1 MTGIRL
7 WEDKILLLVQCDFDD
22 TITDGNVS
30 VAIREVFGPDGWR
43 SMEREFQDGKFS
55 VEESNIRQYALL
67 KASQKDIEDFVLGD
81 VVLRFGFEQFVEYCR
96 AVEIKVVIVSSGLDL
111 YIDPV
116 IQPLGYDDLEV
127 YSAQAQVGEDGITVS
142 YKDPSGAALTRG
154 FKESY
159 VRHFKKQ
166 GHTVVYV
173 GDGLSDIVPASEA
186 DYVIA
191 RDTLEEHSRANGL
204 SYHSFETYEDVAK
217 RVEEI
222 RKLVQG

>member
-1 MTGIRL
+1 M
-7 WEDKILLLVQCDFDD
+7 LLVQCDFDD

-30 VAIREVFGPDGWR
+30 VAIRELFGPEGWR

-55 VEESNIRQYALL
+55 VEESNIRQYALV
-67 KASQKDIEDFVLGD
+67 KASQKEIEEFVLGG

-111 YIDPV
+111 YINPA
-116 IQPLGYDDLEV
+116 ILPLGYDYLEV
-127 YSAQAQVGEDGITVS
+127 YSAQARVTGDGIAVS
-142 YKDPSGAALTRG
+142 YKDPSGATLTSG

-159 VRHFKKQ
+159 VRHFKDQ

-173 GDGLSDIVPASEA
+173 GDGLSDIVPAAEA

-191 RDTLEEHSRANGL
+191 RDTLEEHSRANSL
-204 SYHSFETYEDVAK
+204 SYYSFETYEDVAK
-217 RVEEI
+217 HVEEI
-222 RKLVQG
+222 RKLVPS

>member
-1 MTGIRL
+1 M
-7 WEDKILLLVQCDFDD
+7 LLVQCDFDD

-43 SMEREFQDGKFS
+43 SMEREFQDGQFS

-67 KASQKDIEDFVLGD
+67 KASQKDIEDFVLGS
-81 VVLRFGFEQFVEYCR
+81 VVIRFGFEQFVEYCR

-111 YIDPV
+111 YINPA

-127 YSAQAQVGEDGITVS
+127 YSAQARVTGDGIAVS

-159 VRHFKKQ
+159 VRHFKEQ
-166 GHTVVYV
+166 GHTVIYV
-173 GDGLSDIVPASEA
+173 GDGLSDIVPASDA

-191 RDTLEEHSRANGL
+191 RDTLAAHARASGL

-217 RVEEI
+217 HVEEI
-222 RKLVQG
+222 RKIVQN

>member
-1 MTGIRL
+1 M
-7 WEDKILLLVQCDFDD
+7 LLVQCDFDD

-55 VEESNIRQYALL
+55 VEESNIRQYALV
-67 KASQKDIEDFVLGD
+67 KASQEDIEDFVLGD

-96 AVEIKVVIVSSGLDL
+96 AVEIKMVIVSSGLDL
-111 YIDPV
+111 YINPV
-116 IQPLGYDDLEV
+116 IQPLGYDLEV
-127 YSAQAQVGEDGITVS
+127 YSAQARVSGAGITVS
-142 YKDPSGAALTRG
+142 YKDPSGAPLTRG

-159 VRHFKKQ
+159 VRHFKEQ

-217 RVEEI
+217 HVEEI